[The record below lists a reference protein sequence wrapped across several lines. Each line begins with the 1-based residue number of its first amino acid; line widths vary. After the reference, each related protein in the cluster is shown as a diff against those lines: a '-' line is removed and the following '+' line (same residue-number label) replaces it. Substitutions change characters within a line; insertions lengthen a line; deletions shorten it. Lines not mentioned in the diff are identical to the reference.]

1 MLKMIAVHK
10 NNHIWG
16 ELGVFDMNWM
26 HNFPK
31 KITKID
37 RAIFTWNFTAGTFQI
52 LEKALQ
58 KPLFILFIGDHV
70 GI

>member
-1 MLKMIAVHK
+1 M
-10 NNHIWG
+10 
-16 ELGVFDMNWM
+16 
-26 HNFPK
+26 
-31 KITKID
+31 KID